1 MQAEEDRS
9 VDLLAM
15 IIATLTPSAV
25 FAALGLGVVFYVL
38 WGWLGGLFGLVVGYG
53 TGVYLTQWY
62 GEVALSPH
70 VKGWLSLLAFL
81 GGLTLLAIL
90 TR

>member
-1 MQAEEDRS
+1 
-9 VDLLAM
+9 M
-15 IIATLTPSAV
+15 IIATLTPTSV
-25 FAALGLGVVFYVL
+25 FAGVGAAIVFYVL
-38 WGWLGGLFGLVVGYG
+38 WGWLGALFGLVAGYG
-53 TGVYLTQWY
+53 TGVWLTQWY
-62 GEVALSPH
+62 GGMPLSPQ

>member
-1 MQAEEDRS
+1 

-15 IIATLTPSAV
+15 IVATLTPSAV
-25 FAALGLGVVFYVL
+25 FAAIGAAIFFYVL

-53 TGVYLTQWY
+53 TGVWLTQWY
-62 GEVALSPH
+62 GGVPLSPQA
-70 VKGWLSLLAFL
+70 KGWLSLLAFL

>member
-1 MQAEEDRS
+1 M
-9 VDLLAM
+9 L
-15 IIATLTPSAV
+15 IATLTPAV
-25 FAALGLGVVFYVL
+25 IFAALGAAIVFYLL

-53 TGVYLTQWY
+53 TGVWLTQWY
-62 GEVALSPH
+62 DGMPLSPQA
-70 VKGWLSLLAFL
+70 KGWLSLLAFL

>member
-1 MQAEEDRS
+1 

-15 IIATLTPSAV
+15 LIATLTPAV
-25 FAALGLGVVFYVL
+25 IFAALGAAIVFYLL
-38 WGWLGGLFGLVVGYG
+38 WGWLGGLFGLVVGCG
-53 TGVYLTQWY
+53 TGVWLTQWY
-62 GEVALSPH
+62 GGMPLSPQA
-70 VKGWLSLLAFL
+70 KGWLSLLAFL

>member
-1 MQAEEDRS
+1 M
-9 VDLLAM
+9 L
-15 IIATLTPSAV
+15 IATLTPAV
-25 FAALGLGVVFYVL
+25 IFTALGAAIVFYLL

-53 TGVYLTQWY
+53 TGVWLTQWY
-62 GEVALSPH
+62 GGMPLSPQA
-70 VKGWLSLLAFL
+70 KGWLSLMAFL

>member
-1 MQAEEDRS
+1 M
-9 VDLLAM
+9 L
-15 IIATLTPSAV
+15 IATLAPAV
-25 FAALGLGVVFYVL
+25 IFTALGAAIVFYLL

-53 TGVYLTQWY
+53 TGVWLTQWY
-62 GEVALSPH
+62 GGMPLSPQA
-70 VKGWLSLLAFL
+70 KGWLSLLAFL